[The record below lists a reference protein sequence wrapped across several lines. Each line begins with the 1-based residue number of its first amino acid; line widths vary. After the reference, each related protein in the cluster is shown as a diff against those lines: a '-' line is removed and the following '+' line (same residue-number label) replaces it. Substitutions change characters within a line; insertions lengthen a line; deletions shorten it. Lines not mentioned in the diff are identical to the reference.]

1 MGYLLFILLNLLI
14 ISLLLSVIKNGK
26 WKRFAVAFRTST
38 IVFGIGFFTYW
49 FAQKSMDKFMKD
61 AMAVQIINELPQP
74 LDFYIITVE
83 RRAEEKIYK
92 TRHIGKVRMDHYR
105 LDYLKMSKSNEF
117 WLVGYIGKNV
127 SYFTRQF
134 VPNKNI
140 DQIITINN
148 YTIEDESILDI
159 AKEYIDV
166 YKQSDVRYSVWISM
180 ALLLLFINIGLFVK
194 IPE

>member
-14 ISLLLSVIKNGK
+14 ISLILSVVKSGK
-26 WKRFAVAFRTST
+26 WKRITVAIRMGT
-38 IVFGIGFFTYW
+38 IAYGIGFFAYW

-61 AMAVQIINELPQP
+61 AMAVQIINELPQA
-74 LDFYIITVE
+74 LDFYIIAVE
-83 RRAEEKIYK
+83 RGTEDNIYK

-105 LDYLKMSKSNEF
+105 LDYLKMSKSNEY
-117 WLVGYIGKNV
+117 WIVGYIGKNV

-148 YTIEDESILDI
+148 YTIEDESVLEI
-159 AKEYIDV
+159 AKGYIET
-166 YKQSDVRYSVWISM
+166 YKQSDVRYSVWISL